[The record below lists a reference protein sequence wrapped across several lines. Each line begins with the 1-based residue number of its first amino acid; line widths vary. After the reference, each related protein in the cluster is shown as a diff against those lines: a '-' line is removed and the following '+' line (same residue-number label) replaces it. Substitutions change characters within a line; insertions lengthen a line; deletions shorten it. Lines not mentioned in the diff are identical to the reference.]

1 MVKLNFNLAAFSF
14 QRGVAILAK
23 SFASAIVALNADV
36 QNAKDEAFG
45 YQQALEQGGEWI
57 GETDED
63 GTVIWDQSQ
72 ILDYEVDVVD
82 EAAQELRKAFALALY
97 HHWERSARL
106 WTQADNWSHEQLVEF
121 DLERRVAT
129 RRLVRRLQL
138 QEARHQRLRHE
149 LSTVGSEAPA
159 AHVRTSVRKRS
170 SASALLM
177 PGALSTPRHTSTA
190 NAPVRARM
198 SRTLD
203 ASMPPA

>member
-106 WTQADNWSHEQLVEF
+106 WTQADNWSHEQLVAASLNRGYPIDPRLAAVR
-121 DLERRVAT
+121 DLLKSWPDVFPSDFVERPNRRTDWYETIQLSDTQVRDAFNIVAASGPT
-129 RRLVRRLQL
+129 TDMLP
-138 QEARHQRLRHE
+138 
-149 LSTVGSEAPA
+149 ST
-159 AHVRTSVRKRS
+159 
-170 SASALLM
+170 
-177 PGALSTPRHTSTA
+177 
-190 NAPVRARM
+190 
-198 SRTLD
+198 
-203 ASMPPA
+203 

>member
-14 QRGVAILAK
+14 QGGLAILAK

-57 GETDED
+57 GETDEN

-72 ILDYEVDVVD
+72 ILDYEVDVVN

-106 WTQADNWSHEQLVEF
+106 WTQADNWSHEQLVTASLNRGYPIDPRLAAVR
-121 DLERRVAT
+121 DLVNTLKHNKDRWGRDLVKSWPDVFPSDFVERPNRRTDWYEAIQLSDTQVRDAFNIVAASGPT
-129 RRLVRRLQL
+129 TDMLP
-138 QEARHQRLRHE
+138 
-149 LSTVGSEAPA
+149 ST
-159 AHVRTSVRKRS
+159 
-170 SASALLM
+170 
-177 PGALSTPRHTSTA
+177 
-190 NAPVRARM
+190 
-198 SRTLD
+198 
-203 ASMPPA
+203 